1 MQEKVPN
8 FSPFIKRDAGTHRQL
23 WHPVNHRP
31 HGRVSD
37 LPAPRE
43 GEAEEA
49 RAAKG
54 RRRRGGGGGG
64 ELELCHP
71 PLLLGVVRRG

>member
-1 MQEKVPN
+1 MQEKVPI
-8 FSPFIKRDAGTHRQL
+8 FSPLIKKDTGTHRQL
-23 WHPVNHRP
+23 WHPVHHRP
-31 HGRVSD
+31 HCRVRH

-54 RRRRGGGGGG
+54 RGGGGGG
-64 ELELCHP
+64 GGLELCHP